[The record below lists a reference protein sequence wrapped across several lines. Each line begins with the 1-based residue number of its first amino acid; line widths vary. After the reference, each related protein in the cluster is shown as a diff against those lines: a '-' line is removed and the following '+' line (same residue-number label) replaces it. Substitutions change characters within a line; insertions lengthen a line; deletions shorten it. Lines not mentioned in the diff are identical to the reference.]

1 MLIEIVNRPTGE
13 APDWVRDAWIGL
25 HIPLKE
31 ENTITAE
38 TFNAGNA
45 PRTQLGFVI
54 ARLMGR
60 SELKTGYVVSS
71 KTAVEILAASH
82 IKAAEWWVDN
92 VPNILHPEMIFIF
105 NEQACAR
112 KTA

>member
-92 VPNILHPEMIFIF
+92 VPNILNPEMILIF